1 MKRLFPSGLALL
13 LVIGSLGHV
22 FAAAFCPRVLGR
34 ACCLA
39 KVAVHTHDAS
49 SSAMHSMPMDGMPM
63 DGMAMDEMAMDNT
76 ATDSTVVDGMAMD
89 HVAMSGGDIDLM
101 PATSSQLAEDYALA
115 GRVEQPV
122 ETCSHCLSHSGILNA
137 PLSSVSTPD
146 QSNRDLCPILLPI
159 SRFRVRSAVTVAQN
173 GLPDEHAPPGS
184 SAARHILISV
194 FLI

>member
-39 KVAVHTHDAS
+39 KVAVHTHAAS
-49 SSAMHSMPMDGMPM
+49 SSPMHRMPMDGMSM
-63 DGMAMDEMAMDNT
+63 DGMSNGMSMDEMTTDDVALDGMAMN
-76 ATDSTVVDGMAMD
+76 
-89 HVAMSGGDIDLM
+89 HVAMSGGDMDLM
-101 PATSSQLAEDYALA
+101 PATSSQLAEDYASA
-115 GRVEQPV
+115 GRLEQPV

-146 QSNRDLCPILLPI
+146 QSNRDLPILLPI
-159 SRFRVRSAVTVAQN
+159 SRFRVRSAVTVAQS

-184 SAARHILISV
+184 TAARHILISV

>member
-1 MKRLFPSGLALL
+1 MRRLFPSGLALL

-49 SSAMHSMPMDGMPM
+49 SSPMHSMPMDDMSMDGMPM
-63 DGMAMDEMAMDNT
+63 DGMAVDEMA
-76 ATDSTVVDGMAMD
+76 TDDVALDGIAMGHVV
-89 HVAMSGGDIDLM
+89 MSGGDMDLM

-115 GRVEQPV
+115 SRVEQPV

-146 QSNRDLCPILLPI
+146 QSNRDLPIPLPI
-159 SRFRVRSAVTVAQN
+159 SRFRARSAVTVAQS